1 MDYLARMPTIKK
13 VQIYAGGALVK
24 EEDVNVDKFVGDL
37 FKQVFQDYQYVYI
50 KSEKALEYNS
60 VAEHRLYENQRLS
73 SVLDKLDMFEQDV
86 IEIHAEP
93 AALRM
98 RKLCIYGGADDKGT
112 EKKYWTRETFE
123 VVHYKLGVL
132 IGPVFAMYNF
142 VYIKTPVGHDV
153 SIFRL
158 NREMLLK
165 DVIAELKLLEGVIVI
180 HAYNIR
186 GP

>member
-1 MDYLARMPTIKK
+1 MDCLACMPTIKK

-24 EEDVNVDKFVGDL
+24 EEDVNVDRFVGDL
-37 FKQVFQDYQYVYI
+37 FKQVFEDYQYVYI

-60 VAEHRLYENQRLS
+60 VPEHRLYAGSWLNT
-73 SVLDKLDMFEQDV
+73 VLLNLDLLQQDV

-98 RKLCIYGGADDKGT
+98 RELRIYGGADDKHT
-112 EKKYWTRETFE
+112 DDEYWTRKTFE
-123 VVHYKLGVL
+123 VVHYKLGNV
-132 IGPVFAMYNF
+132 IGTVFAMYNV
-142 VYIKTPVGHDV
+142 VYMKTPVGHNDA
-153 SIFRL
+153 ILRL
-158 NREMLLK
+158 NREMRLK

-180 HAYNIR
+180 HAYNIS

>member
-1 MDYLARMPTIKK
+1 MDYLASMPTIKK

-24 EEDVNVDKFVGDL
+24 EEAVNVDKFVGDL

-60 VAEHRLYENQRLS
+60 VAEHRLYEHQWLS
-73 SVLDKLDMFEQDV
+73 SVLVKLDLLEQDV

-98 RKLCIYGGADDKGT
+98 RELFIYGGADDKHT
-112 EKKYWTRETFE
+112 DDEYWTRRTFE
-123 VVHYKLGVL
+123 VVHYKLGAL
-132 IGPVFAMYNF
+132 IAPVFAMYNF

-158 NREMLLK
+158 NREMRLK

-180 HAYNIR
+180 HAYNIS